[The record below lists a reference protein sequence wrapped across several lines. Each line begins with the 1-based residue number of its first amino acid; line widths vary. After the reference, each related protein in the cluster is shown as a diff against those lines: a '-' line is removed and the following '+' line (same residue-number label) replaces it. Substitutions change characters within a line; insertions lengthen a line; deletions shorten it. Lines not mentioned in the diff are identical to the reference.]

1 LTGIAAVRARE
12 VLDSRG
18 EPTVEVE
25 VRLEDGTVGRAIVPS
40 GASTGTHEALELRD
54 GDDRYGGKGVRRA
67 VRNVEEIIAP
77 ELEGM
82 DATAQAEIDRLMIE
96 LDGTDNKSHLG
107 ANAIL
112 GVSLAVARAAAR
124 SLGIPLY
131 RYLGGPGARRLPVPF
146 MNVINGGEH
155 AGNDLDFQE
164 HMIVPH
170 GFDRFSEALRAGT
183 ETYHVLGELLEEEYG
198 PIATNVGD
206 EGGYAP
212 PMKDLVEPF
221 EMLVK
226 AIEEAGYAP
235 GREIALALDAAA
247 TEFYDE
253 EEGVYRAYGETYTRD
268 ELLDLYKD
276 LVDQYPIVSIEDPFQ
291 EEDFRGFARITE
303 ELGDKVQIVGDD
315 LFVTNPERLRK
326 GIRMGSAN
334 ALLLKV
340 NQIGTLTEALE
351 AGQLALQH
359 GYGVMVSHRSG
370 DTEDPFIADLAVALN
385 CGQIKTGA
393 PARSERTAKYNRLLR
408 IEEELGGA
416 AEFGPVNDYFL
427 P

>member
-1 LTGIAAVRARE
+1 MTGIAAVRARE

>member
-1 LTGIAAVRARE
+1 MPRIASVKARE

-25 VRLEDGTVGRAIVPS
+25 VELEDGTVGRAMVPS
-40 GASTGTHEALELRD
+40 GASTGTYEALELRD

-77 ELEGM
+77 EIEGL
-82 DATAQAEIDRLMIE
+82 DATSQSDIDRMMIE
-96 LDGTDNKSHLG
+96 LDGTENKSHLG

-112 GVSLAVARAAAR
+112 GVSLAVARAAAK

-131 RYLGGPGARRLPVPF
+131 RYLGGPTARRLPVPF

-155 AGNDLDFQE
+155 AGNELDFQE
-164 HMIVPH
+164 HIIVPH
-170 GFDRFSEALRAGT
+170 GFESFSEALRAGV

-212 PMKDLVEPF
+212 PMKDMMEPLDVLVE
-221 EMLVK
+221 

-247 TEFYDE
+247 SEFYDE
-253 EEGVYRAYGETYTRD
+253 DSGTYRAYGQKYTRD
-268 ELLDLYKD
+268 ELIDVYKD
-276 LVDQYPIVSIEDPFQ
+276 LVSQYPIVSIEDPLH
-291 EEDFRGFARITE
+291 EEDFRGFAKITE
-303 ELGDKVQIVGDD
+303 ELGDKIQIVGDD
-315 LFVTNPERLRK
+315 LFVTNPNRLRK
-326 GIRMGSAN
+326 GIEMGAAN

-340 NQIGTLTEALE
+340 NQIGTLTEAME
-351 AGQLALQH
+351 AGELALHH

-370 DTEDPFIADLAVALN
+370 DTEDPFIADLAVALG
-385 CGQIKTGA
+385 CGQIKNGA
-393 PARSERTAKYNRLLR
+393 PARSSRTAKYNQLLR
-408 IEEELGGA
+408 IEEDLAGT
-416 AEFGPVNDYFL
+416 AEFGPRNDFFL

>member
-1 LTGIAAVRARE
+1 MTKIAAVRARE

-82 DATAQAEIDRLMIE
+82 DATAQEEIDRLMLE

-131 RYLGGPGARRLPVPF
+131 RYLGGPGACRLPVPF

-198 PIATNVGD
+198 AIATNVGD

-212 PMKDLVEPF
+212 PMKDMVEPF
-221 EMLVK
+221 EMLVE
-226 AIEEAGYAP
+226 AIEEAGYSP

-253 EEGVYRAYGETYTRD
+253 EEGVYRAYGEKYTRD

-291 EEDFRGFARITE
+291 EEDFRGFAQITK

-326 GIRMGSAN
+326 GIRKGSAN

>member
-1 LTGIAAVRARE
+1 MPRIASVKARE

-25 VRLEDGTVGRAIVPS
+25 VELEDGTVGRAMVPS
-40 GASTGTHEALELRD
+40 GASTGTYEALELRD

-77 ELEGM
+77 EIEGL
-82 DATAQAEIDRLMIE
+82 DATTQSDIDRMMIE
-96 LDGTDNKSHLG
+96 LDGTENKSHLG

-112 GVSLAVARAAAR
+112 GVSLAVARAAAK

-131 RYLGGPGARRLPVPF
+131 RYLGGPTARRLPVPF

-155 AGNDLDFQE
+155 AGNELDFQE

-170 GFDRFSEALRAGT
+170 GFESFSEALRAGV

-212 PMKDLVEPF
+212 PMKDMMEPLDVLVE
-221 EMLVK
+221 

-247 TEFYDE
+247 SEFYDE
-253 EEGVYRAYGETYTRD
+253 DSGTYRAYGQKYTRD
-268 ELLDLYKD
+268 ELIDVYKD
-276 LVDQYPIVSIEDPFQ
+276 LVSQYPIVSIEDPLH
-291 EEDFRGFARITE
+291 EEDFRGFAKITE
-303 ELGDKVQIVGDD
+303 ELGDKIQIVGDD
-315 LFVTNPERLRK
+315 LFVTNPNRLRK
-326 GIRMGSAN
+326 GIEMGAAN

-351 AGQLALQH
+351 AGELALHH

-370 DTEDPFIADLAVALN
+370 DTEDPFIADLAVALG

-393 PARSERTAKYNRLLR
+393 PARSSRTAKYNQLLR
-408 IEEELGGA
+408 IEEDLAGT
-416 AEFGPVNDYFL
+416 AEFGPRNDFFL

>member
-1 LTGIAAVRARE
+1 MPRIVSVKARE

-25 VRLEDGTVGRAIVPS
+25 VELEDGTVGRAMVPS
-40 GASTGTHEALELRD
+40 GASTGTYEALELRD

-77 ELEGM
+77 EIEGL
-82 DATAQAEIDRLMIE
+82 DATAQPDIDRTMIE
-96 LDGTDNKSHLG
+96 LDGTENKSHLG

-112 GVSLAVARAAAR
+112 GVSLAVARAAAK

-131 RYLGGPGARRLPVPF
+131 RYLGGPTARRLPVPF

-155 AGNDLDFQE
+155 AGNELDFQE

-170 GFDRFSEALRAGT
+170 GFESFSEALRAGV

-212 PMKDLVEPF
+212 PMKDMVEPLDALVE
-221 EMLVK
+221 

-235 GREIALALDAAA
+235 GKEIALALDAAA
-247 TEFYDE
+247 SEFYDE
-253 EEGVYRAYGETYTRD
+253 DSGTYRAYGQKYTRD
-268 ELLDLYKD
+268 ELIDVYKD
-276 LVDQYPIVSIEDPFQ
+276 LVSQYPIVSIEDPLH
-291 EEDFRGFARITE
+291 EEDFRGFAKITE
-303 ELGDKVQIVGDD
+303 ELGDKIQIVGDD
-315 LFVTNPERLRK
+315 LFVTNPNRLRK
-326 GIRMGSAN
+326 GIEMGAAN

-340 NQIGTLTEALE
+340 NQIGTLTEAVE
-351 AGQLALQH
+351 AGELALQH

-370 DTEDPFIADLAVALN
+370 DTEDPFIADLAVALG

-393 PARSERTAKYNRLLR
+393 PARSSRTAKYNRLLR
-408 IEEELGGA
+408 IEEDLAGA
-416 AEFGPVNDYFL
+416 AEFGPRNNFFL

>member
-1 LTGIAAVRARE
+1 MTKIAAVRARE

-82 DATAQAEIDRLMIE
+82 DATAQEEIDRLMLE

-131 RYLGGPGARRLPVPF
+131 RYLGGPGACRLPVPF

-198 PIATNVGD
+198 AIATNVGD

-212 PMKDLVEPF
+212 PMKDMVEPF
-221 EMLVK
+221 EMLVE
-226 AIEEAGYAP
+226 AIEEAGYSP

-253 EEGVYRAYGETYTRD
+253 EEGVYRAYGEKYTRD

-291 EEDFRGFARITE
+291 EEDFRGFAQITR

-326 GIRMGSAN
+326 GIRKGSAN

>member
-1 LTGIAAVRARE
+1 VTKIAAVRARE

-82 DATAQAEIDRLMIE
+82 DATAQEEIDRLMLE

-131 RYLGGPGARRLPVPF
+131 RYLGGPGACRLPVPF

-198 PIATNVGD
+198 AIATNVGD

-212 PMKDLVEPF
+212 PMKDMVEPF
-221 EMLVK
+221 EMLVE
-226 AIEEAGYAP
+226 AIEEAGYSP

-253 EEGVYRAYGETYTRD
+253 EEGVYRAYGEKYTRD

-291 EEDFRGFARITE
+291 EEDFRGFAQITK

-326 GIRMGSAN
+326 GIRKGSAN

>member
-1 LTGIAAVRARE
+1 MTGIAAVRARE

-25 VRLEDGTVGRAIVPS
+25 VRLEDGTVSRAIVPS

-212 PMKDLVEPF
+212 PMKDLAEPF

>member
-1 LTGIAAVRARE
+1 
-12 VLDSRG
+12 
-18 EPTVEVE
+18 
-25 VRLEDGTVGRAIVPS
+25 
-40 GASTGTHEALELRD
+40 
-54 GDDRYGGKGVRRA
+54 
-67 VRNVEEIIAP
+67 
-77 ELEGM
+77 
-82 DATAQAEIDRLMIE
+82 
-96 LDGTDNKSHLG
+96 
-107 ANAIL
+107 
-112 GVSLAVARAAAR
+112 
-124 SLGIPLY
+124 
-131 RYLGGPGARRLPVPF
+131 
-146 MNVINGGEH
+146 
-155 AGNDLDFQE
+155 
-164 HMIVPH
+164 
-170 GFDRFSEALRAGT
+170 
-183 ETYHVLGELLEEEYG
+183 
-198 PIATNVGD
+198 
-206 EGGYAP
+206 
-212 PMKDLVEPF
+212 
-221 EMLVK
+221 
-226 AIEEAGYAP
+226 P

-326 GIRMGSAN
+326 GVRMGSAN